1 MSEDECCEIDVGAG
15 RCVIMTALEVKGG
28 NDADQEEW
36 DVIEEEQKTKEKTSK
51 NGISLEAFQCE

>member
-1 MSEDECCEIDVGAG
+1 MLVSEDECCEIDVGAG

-36 DVIEEEQKTKEKTSK
+36 DVIEEESKTKEKS
-51 NGISLEAFQCE
+51 E